1 MKEIG
6 LVLLCC
12 FLFSCDEGGLRK
24 KPVATGKYGEI
35 YVIVDDDLLTKN
47 LKQALNAA
55 LQRPQLFYGG
65 EEPYFKL
72 VYLSPNQA
80 KGSLVYEGTT
90 LILTRSGVNSG
101 IRKILPEKVDSAVT
115 LRKREGVHTF
125 LKQNVW
131 ATQQSVL
138 FILGDHPD
146 SLANYISLR
155 NEQLLGKVLEMERKE
170 AIGRM
175 TLNPD
180 EKLRKEISQKHAIDV
195 RVPISY
201 HVASNSKINDNEGF
215 IWLRNEGT
223 DFDLNVVIHYQ
234 PYTDTSQFALQNLI
248 ARRDSVVKPYI
259 TGETKG
265 SFMAT
270 DNQFP
275 YYLQTVDFN
284 GNFARE
290 YTALWTLEN
299 DFMGGPYYSVTVHDE
314 KNKRLITLE
323 GFVYAPNE
331 AKTRYLRELQGILY
345 GVRF

>member
-1 MKEIG
+1 MKQ
-6 LVLLCC
+6 LALFLLSCI
-12 FLFSCDEGGLRK
+12 LFSCGEEGLRN
-24 KPVATGKYGEI
+24 KPVATGRYGEVF
-35 YVIVDDDLLTKN
+35 VIVDDDLLTKG
-47 LKQALNAA
+47 LKQALNAS

-72 VYLSPNQA
+72 VYMTPGQA

-90 LILTRSGVNSG
+90 LIITRSGVNSG
-101 IRKILPEKVDSAVT
+101 VRKLLPEDVDSVIS
-115 LRKREGVHTF
+115 RVKREGVHTI

-138 FILGDHPD
+138 FILGDNPD
-146 SLANYISLR
+146 SLVNYISLR
-155 NEQLLGKVLEMERKE
+155 NEQLLGKVLEMERYE
-170 AIGRM
+170 ATGRM
-175 TLNPD
+175 THMPD
-180 EKLRKEISQKHAIDV
+180 EKLRKEINQKHAIDV
-195 RVPISY
+195 RAPISY
-201 HVASNSKINDNEGF
+201 HVASNSKINPLEGF

-223 DFDLNVVIHYQ
+223 DYDLNVVIHYQ

-259 TGETKG
+259 TGEAKG

-299 DFMGGPYYSVTVHDE
+299 DFMGGPYYSVTVHDK
-314 KNKRLITLE
+314 KNNRLVTLE

-331 AKTRYLRELQGILY
+331 EKTRYLRELQGILY